1 MGVAGVKGQ
10 FLGDYTCTRNS
21 LYISHAVSYVYVTEY
36 EIWAGFEPVG
46 STENFGLSCKF
57 LRAFFLMFSWP
68 FFFQKYFSVCTKKL
82 HNIKGE
88 KTINFCLKF

>member
-21 LYISHAVSYVYVTEY
+21 LYISHVVSYFYVTEY

-46 STENFGLSCKF
+46 STEIF
-57 LRAFFLMFSWP
+57 
-68 FFFQKYFSVCTKKL
+68 
-82 HNIKGE
+82 
-88 KTINFCLKF
+88 

>member
-21 LYISHAVSYVYVTEY
+21 LYISHAVSYFYVTEY

-46 STENFGLSCKF
+46 STENVCNFAKNPS
-57 LRAFFLMFSWP
+57 
-68 FFFQKYFSVCTKKL
+68 FQGVF
-82 HNIKGE
+82 
-88 KTINFCLKF
+88 